1 MHKNKELSYLKY
13 CDINNLY
20 VWTMS
25 QKLLV
30 NKFEWIEE
38 TPQFNE
44 DFLKNY
50 YEESDERYF
59 LEVDVQYE
67 EKLHEPHND
76 LPFLPEINKI
86 LKKGKLVTNL
96 YDKKYLCHYVIHIKN
111 LKKALDHGLI
121 LKNVYRV
128 INFNQKDWLKPFN
141 NMNTKLR
148 QKQKIILRKTFLR

>member
-111 LKKALDHGLI
+111 LKQALDHGLI